1 MKRMLFILLI
11 TFEYTVVAFA
21 DEYDPNNFRPKS
33 DGIKINETNLPI
45 VFIDTKYGAE
55 QTRIIHKD
63 YAIAARMKII
73 SNDNG
78 INHGDTLAYPN
89 QKIDYEGWISIRYRG
104 NTSFSASKK
113 KPFQIRTLKTNDVN
127 GKKEKVEIMGMP
139 KDNKWVMLA
148 PYNDRSQIRDALM
161 FQLARPFFDY
171 VPRVRHC
178 EVILDGYYYG
188 IYVMAEKPDKGKYRL
203 NLDDP
208 GIEGDELTGGYQ
220 LEIDRDDEPYYYRSK
235 QILKDENGIPYTYNN
250 SIVFQY
256 KNPEYEDMKPEQ
268 LQYIQQKIDL
278 MEMSL
283 VSEDFKNPETGYRKY
298 LDPISFIDQQLC
310 QEVSGNIDGY
320 RLSTNIYKQRD
331 SQNPYFKTTLWDF
344 NLAFG
349 NAMQMGGTLTDYWVY
364 KNTYVSS
371 YDYKVPFW
379 WSRMMEDS
387 WYVEQLKSRWTQYRE
402 GSFSNEHIEVAIDS
416 LVNHLKVN
424 GALDRNNQTY
434 DMFGEE
440 WVWPVPNFET
450 VNTYEKEINNLK
462 SWLQERIIWLDKQL
476 NYTNDI
482 NSLKRDD
489 NNKKI
494 IGYYNLHGIRIQRP
508 PFHGV
513 YIIRYHD
520 GSFKKITTK

>member
-1 MKRMLFILLI
+1 
-11 TFEYTVVAFA
+11 
-21 DEYDPNNFRPKS
+21 
-33 DGIKINETNLPI
+33 
-45 VFIDTKYGAE
+45 
-55 QTRIIHKD
+55 
-63 YAIAARMKII
+63 
-73 SNDNG
+73 
-78 INHGDTLAYPN
+78 
-89 QKIDYEGWISIRYRG
+89 
-104 NTSFSASKK
+104 
-113 KPFQIRTLKTNDVN
+113 
-127 GKKEKVEIMGMP
+127 
-139 KDNKWVMLA
+139 
-148 PYNDRSQIRDALM
+148 
-161 FQLARPFFDY
+161 
-171 VPRVRHC
+171 
-178 EVILDGYYYG
+178 
-188 IYVMAEKPDKGKYRL
+188 
-203 NLDDP
+203 
-208 GIEGDELTGGYQ
+208 
-220 LEIDRDDEPYYYRSK
+220 
-235 QILKDENGIPYTYNN
+235 
-250 SIVFQY
+250 
-256 KNPEYEDMKPEQ
+256 
-268 LQYIQQKIDL
+268 
-278 MEMSL
+278 
-283 VSEDFKNPETGYRKY
+283 
-298 LDPISFIDQQLC
+298 
-310 QEVSGNIDGY
+310 
-320 RLSTNIYKQRD
+320 
-331 SQNPYFKTTLWDF
+331 
-344 NLAFG
+344 
-349 NAMQMGGTLTDYWVY
+349 MQMVGTLTDYWVY

-379 WSRMMEDS
+379 WSRMMEDP

-462 SWLQERIIWLDKQL
+462 SWLQERIIWLDKQF